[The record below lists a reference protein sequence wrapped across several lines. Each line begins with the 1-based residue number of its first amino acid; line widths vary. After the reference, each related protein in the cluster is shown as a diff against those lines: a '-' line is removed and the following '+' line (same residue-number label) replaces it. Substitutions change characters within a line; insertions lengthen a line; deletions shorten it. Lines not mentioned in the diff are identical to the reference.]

1 MNEFVAAGTD
11 LLTWMD
17 AHAAVAPLLILA
29 MFIPAG
35 VSWWLTRRT
44 LAASRDGVHQIEHRL
59 SHLCSAVEMLT
70 DTTESGLQTAFAE
83 IQRVAAAAPAVT
95 PKRAGI
101 QTRVRRA
108 ARGGRTPREIAQHDG
123 VSEGAVRLRLTLA
136 GTPTP
141 AVQAAV
147 Q

>member
-1 MNEFVAAGTD
+1 VGEFVAAGTD
-11 LLTWMD
+11 LLTWMQE
-17 AHAAVAPLLILA
+17 HAAVAPLLIAA
-29 MFIPAG
+29 MFTPAG

-83 IQRVAAAAPAVT
+83 IQRVAAAGPAEA

-108 ARGGRTPREIAQHDG
+108 ARGGRTPREIDQKEG
-123 VSEGAVRLRLTLA
+123 VSEGEVRLRLTLA
-136 GTPTP
+136 GAVTPVAQP
-141 AVQAAV
+141 AVQ
-147 Q
+147 